1 MCVLQVPG
9 YSSTGRVPV
18 CTTHTRVLTQVSRV
32 LHYCSISLYITT
44 MVVHVVASSIIILYL
59 KI

>member
-18 CTTHTRVLTQVSRV
+18 YTRTLTQVSRV
-32 LHYCSISLYITT
+32 LHYCSSLYITT
-44 MVVHVVASSIIILYL
+44 MIVHVVASSIIILYL